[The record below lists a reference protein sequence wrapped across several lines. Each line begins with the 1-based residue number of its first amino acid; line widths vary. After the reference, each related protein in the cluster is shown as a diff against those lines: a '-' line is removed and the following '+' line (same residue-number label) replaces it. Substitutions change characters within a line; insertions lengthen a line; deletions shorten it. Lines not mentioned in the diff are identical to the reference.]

1 MPIDWGKRLC
11 HRAMDRR
18 EGEAVSLRDP
28 CHHSHGFILTI
39 NGGSSSLKCS
49 LFLVGPPLTRVVS
62 CVVDR
67 IGFPDGTLT
76 LTDVAGGTTERR
88 TIQAAHHKDCV
99 DPFIAWLEQ
108 KVTNADLVAIGHR
121 VVHGGHRYSEPQRLT
136 PEVMGELRRLSP
148 YDPEHMPAEIE
159 LIETLGRRYPTLP
172 QVACFDTAFHRDMP
186 RVARLLP
193 IPRRY
198 DEAGVQ
204 RYGFHGLSYAY
215 LMKELRRIAPHEA
228 QGRVILAHLGN
239 GASMAAVRGGKGID
253 TSMSFTPAA
262 GLPMSTRSGDL
273 DPGLLSYLSRT
284 EGMTVEQ
291 FQTMV
296 NQQSGLLGV
305 SETSSDLR
313 DLLASE
319 SHDPRAAE
327 AIALFC
333 YQAKKW
339 MGSFAAAL
347 GGLDTL
353 VFSGGIGENSAV
365 VRARIC
371 EGLEFLGIAL
381 DVTRNLAG
389 SSVISR
395 EGSGATVRVITTDE
409 ESEIASSVHQ
419 LLHENRGNEV

>member
-1 MPIDWGKRLC
+1 M
-11 HRAMDRR
+11 
-18 EGEAVSLRDP
+18 
-28 CHHSHGFILTI
+28 
-39 NGGSSSLKCS
+39 
-49 LFLVGPPLTRVVS
+49 
-62 CVVDR
+62 VDR

-121 VVHGGHRYSEPQRLT
+121 VVHGGHRYREPQRLT

-253 TSMSFTPAA
+253 TSMSFTPTA

-327 AIALFC
+327 AVALFC

-381 DVTRNLAG
+381 DEARNLAG
-389 SSVISR
+389 ATVISR
-395 EGSGATVRVITTDE
+395 EESEATVRVITTDE

-419 LLHENRGNEV
+419 LLH

>member
-1 MPIDWGKRLC
+1 MNLP
-11 HRAMDRR
+11 
-18 EGEAVSLRDP
+18 DP

-49 LFLVGPPLTRVVS
+49 LFHVGPPLTRVLS
-62 CVVDR
+62 CLVDR
-67 IGFPDGTLT
+67 IGFPEGTLT
-76 LTDVAGGTTERR
+76 LTDVASGTSERR
-88 TIQAAHHKDCV
+88 TIQAAHHKDSV
-99 DPFIAWLEQ
+99 DSLIAWLEQ
-108 KVTNADLVAIGHR
+108 KITIADLVAIGHR
-121 VVHGGHRYSEPQRLT
+121 VVHGGQRYSEPQRLT
-136 PEVMGELRRLSP
+136 PEVMGEMRRLSP
-148 YDPEHMPAEIE
+148 YDPEHLPAEIE

-172 QVACFDTAFHRDMP
+172 QVACFDTAFHRYMP

-198 DEAGVQ
+198 DAAGVQ

-215 LMKELRRIAPHEA
+215 LMEELRRIAPHEA

-239 GASMAAVRGGKGID
+239 GASMAAVHGGKSMD
-253 TSMSFTPAA
+253 TSMGFTPTA

-273 DPGLLSYLSRT
+273 DPGLVSYLSRT

-291 FQTMV
+291 FHTMV
-296 NQQSGLLGV
+296 NQQSGLLGL

-327 AIALFC
+327 AVALFC

-339 MGSFAAAL
+339 IGSFAAAL

-371 EGLEFLGIAL
+371 EGLEFLGLTL
-381 DVTRNLAG
+381 DEARNRTGAAI
-389 SSVISR
+389 ISK
-395 EGSGATVRVITTDE
+395 EGSRVTVRMIPTDE
-409 ESEIASSVHQ
+409 ESQIARSVLQ
-419 LLHENRGNEV
+419 LLDKEQGQ

>member
-1 MPIDWGKRLC
+1 M
-11 HRAMDRR
+11 
-18 EGEAVSLRDP
+18 
-28 CHHSHGFILTI
+28 
-39 NGGSSSLKCS
+39 
-49 LFLVGPPLTRVVS
+49 
-62 CVVDR
+62 
-67 IGFPDGTLT
+67 T
-76 LTDVAGGTTERR
+76 LTDVASGTSERR
-88 TIQAAHHKDCV
+88 PIQAVHHKDSV
-99 DPFIAWLEQ
+99 DPLIAWVEQ
-108 KVTNADLVAIGHR
+108 KITITDLVAIGHR

-148 YDPEHMPAEIE
+148 YDPEHLPSEIE
-159 LIETLGRRYPTLP
+159 LIDALGQRYPSIP
-172 QVACFDTAFHRDMP
+172 QVVCFDTAFHRDMP

-198 DEAGVQ
+198 DAAGVQ

-215 LMKELRRIAPHEA
+215 LMEELRRIAPHEA
-228 QGRVILAHLGN
+228 QGLVILAHLGN

-253 TSMSFTPAA
+253 TSMGFTPTA

-291 FQTMV
+291 FHTMV
-296 NQQSGLLGV
+296 NRQSGLLGV

-327 AIALFC
+327 AVALFC

-365 VRARIC
+365 IRARIC
-371 EGLEFLGIAL
+371 EGLGFLGISL
-381 DVTRNLAG
+381 DEAPNLAG
-389 SSVISR
+389 ASVISKEESR
-395 EGSGATVRVITTDE
+395 VTVRVIPTDE
-409 ESEIASSVHQ
+409 EHEIARSVLQ
-419 LLHENRGNEV
+419 LLDEEQKR